1 VIGGES
7 ADSERVDLRPVEVA
21 RTLNCQPGQADPHGR
36 GATSTDFRIRPGQIR
51 THTARVHRTRH
62 ERHRTPHTPHN
73 NQEATHH
80 KGIAGHVVTS
90 PTTGNDAHVP
100 DPSFDEVFCELL
112 HRLYRRAAM
121 LSGSRQSADDAVHEV
136 YLKLAARPEKFL
148 AHPEPYAYAFSSL
161 LSVLRDSWRR
171 ERRQVLVADVE
182 FTAEGGG
189 DARAPGTAPSG
200 AAAQWDDGGLEQRT
214 SELET
219 VRLLRQLTVRQ
230 AGVVV
235 LVDLDGYTIDQ
246 AAKILGLHRG
256 TVALTR
262 RRALD
267 KLRRTLHQR
276 TDRPGPSDH
285 PGRSGRRDRSDRSGR
300 RSDQSGGEPHA
311 C

>member
-1 VIGGES
+1 MVTSISIG
-7 ADSERVDLRPVEVA
+7 
-21 RTLNCQPGQADPHGR
+21 TDPH
-36 GATSTDFRIRPGQIR
+36 PP
-51 THTARVHRTRH
+51 
-62 ERHRTPHTPHN
+62 E
-73 NQEATHH
+73 
-80 KGIAGHVVTS
+80 
-90 PTTGNDAHVP
+90 
-100 DPSFDEVFCELL
+100 PSFDDVFCELL

-121 LSGSRQSADDAVHEV
+121 LAGSRQAAEDAVHEV
-136 YLKLAARPEKFL
+136 YLKLAARPDSFL

-161 LSVLRDSWRR
+161 LSVVRDTWRR

-182 FTAEGGG
+182 FGEGGSG
-189 DARAPGTAPSG
+189 GAPPGV
-200 AAAQWDDGGLEQRT
+200 AQWDDGGLEQRT

-219 VRLLRQLTVRQ
+219 VRLLRQLTVKQ

-267 KLRRTLHQR
+267 KLRRTMSR
-276 TDRPGPSDH
+276 D
-285 PGRSGRRDRSDRSGR
+285 SGR
-300 RSDQSGGEPHA
+300 QSHSERTEGERHA

>member
-1 VIGGES
+1 MV
-7 ADSERVDLRPVEVA
+7 
-21 RTLNCQPGQADPHGR
+21 T
-36 GATSTDFRIRPGQIR
+36 TSD
-51 THTARVHRTRH
+51 
-62 ERHRTPHTPHN
+62 
-73 NQEATHH
+73 
-80 KGIAGHVVTS
+80 
-90 PTTGNDAHVP
+90 TGNEP
-100 DPSFDEVFCELL
+100 GPSFDDVFCELL

-121 LSGSRQSADDAVHEV
+121 LAGSRQSAEDAVHEV
-136 YLKLAARPEKFL
+136 YLKLAARPERFL

-161 LSVLRDSWRR
+161 LSVVRDGWRR

-182 FTAEGGG
+182 FAGESS
-189 DARAPGTAPSG
+189 AASPGPGRQA
-200 AAAQWDDGGLEQRT
+200 DDGGLERRA

-267 KLRRTLHQR
+267 KLRGAFPQR
-276 TDRPGPSDH
+276 A
-285 PGRSGRRDRSDRSGR
+285 GRSR
-300 RSDQSGGEPHA
+300 GERHA

>member
-1 VIGGES
+1 MV
-7 ADSERVDLRPVEVA
+7 
-21 RTLNCQPGQADPHGR
+21 TH
-36 GATSTDFRIRPGQIR
+36 ST
-51 THTARVHRTRH
+51 
-62 ERHRTPHTPHN
+62 
-73 NQEATHH
+73 
-80 KGIAGHVVTS
+80 
-90 PTTGNDAHVP
+90 TTGEDAHSP
-100 DPSFDEVFCELL
+100 DPSFDEVFCGLL

-121 LSGSRQSADDAVHEV
+121 LAGSRQSAEDAVHEV

-161 LSVLRDSWRR
+161 LSVVRDSWRK
-171 ERRQVLVADVE
+171 ERRHVLVADVE
-182 FTAEGGG
+182 FGDEGRAGGG
-189 DARAPGTAPSG
+189 GPGAPPG
-200 AAAQWDDGGLEQRT
+200 AQWDDGGLERRS

-246 AAKILGLHRG
+246 AARILGLHRG

-267 KLRRTLHQR
+267 KLRGAL
-276 TDRPGPSDH
+276 RPRA
-285 PGRSGRRDRSDRSGR
+285 GRA
-300 RSDQSGGEPHA
+300 GGERHA

>member
-1 VIGGES
+1 M
-7 ADSERVDLRPVEVA
+7 
-21 RTLNCQPGQADPHGR
+21 
-36 GATSTDFRIRPGQIR
+36 
-51 THTARVHRTRH
+51 
-62 ERHRTPHTPHN
+62 
-73 NQEATHH
+73 
-80 KGIAGHVVTS
+80 VTS
-90 PTTGNDAHVP
+90 STTTGKDARSP
-100 DPSFDEVFCELL
+100 DPSFDDVFCELL

-121 LSGSRQSADDAVHEV
+121 LSGTRQSAEDAVHEV
-136 YLKLAARPEKFL
+136 YLKLAARPERFL
-148 AHPEPYAYAFSSL
+148 SHPEPYAYAFSSL
-161 LSVLRDSWRR
+161 LSVVRDNWRK

-182 FTAEGGG
+182 FAGDGGG
-189 DARAPGTAPSG
+189 GSGG
-200 AAAQWDDGGLEQRT
+200 AASPGAPPAGAQWDDGGLERRA

-267 KLRRTLHQR
+267 KLRGSLRRQ
-276 TDRPGPSDH
+276 
-285 PGRSGRRDRSDRSGR
+285 PGRSG
-300 RSDQSGGEPHA
+300 GERHA

>member
-1 VIGGES
+1 M
-7 ADSERVDLRPVEVA
+7 
-21 RTLNCQPGQADPHGR
+21 
-36 GATSTDFRIRPGQIR
+36 
-51 THTARVHRTRH
+51 
-62 ERHRTPHTPHN
+62 
-73 NQEATHH
+73 
-80 KGIAGHVVTS
+80 VTS
-90 PTTGNDAHVP
+90 SSTTGKDAHSP
-100 DPSFDEVFCELL
+100 DPSFDDVFCELL

-121 LSGSRQSADDAVHEV
+121 LAGSRQSAEDAVHEV
-136 YLKLAARPEKFL
+136 YLKLAARPENFL

-161 LSVLRDSWRR
+161 LSVVRDSWRR

-182 FTAEGGG
+182 FTGEGGLPDRG
-189 DARAPGTAPSG
+189 GGG
-200 AAAQWDDGGLEQRT
+200 AAPPPGAHWDDGGLERRA

-219 VRLLRQLTVRQ
+219 VRLLRKLTVRQ

-267 KLRRTLHQR
+267 KLRGALRQRPGHQGRSERKGR
-276 TDRPGPSDH
+276 TDRP
-285 PGRSGRRDRSDRSGR
+285 DRPDRPDRSG
-300 RSDQSGGEPHA
+300 GERHA

>member
-1 VIGGES
+1 M
-7 ADSERVDLRPVEVA
+7 
-21 RTLNCQPGQADPHGR
+21 
-36 GATSTDFRIRPGQIR
+36 
-51 THTARVHRTRH
+51 
-62 ERHRTPHTPHN
+62 
-73 NQEATHH
+73 
-80 KGIAGHVVTS
+80 VTS
-90 PTTGNDAHVP
+90 STATGEDAHSP
-100 DPSFDEVFCELL
+100 DPSFDDVFCGLL

-121 LSGSRQSADDAVHEV
+121 LAGSRQSAEDAVHEV
-136 YLKLAARPEKFL
+136 YLKLAARPGKFL
-148 AHPEPYAYAFSSL
+148 AHPEPYAYAFSCL
-161 LSVLRDSWRR
+161 LSVIRDGWRK

-182 FTAEGGG
+182 FTGAGGG
-189 DARAPGTAPSG
+189 SSRGGDGAAAAGGPAPG
-200 AAAQWDDGGLEQRT
+200 AQWDDGGLERRT

-267 KLRRTLHQR
+267 KLRGSLRRQPGRAERTGRTDLPGR
-276 TDRPGPSDH
+276 TDRPG
-285 PGRSGRRDRSDRSGR
+285 
-300 RSDQSGGEPHA
+300 GERHA

>member
-1 VIGGES
+1 M
-7 ADSERVDLRPVEVA
+7 
-21 RTLNCQPGQADPHGR
+21 
-36 GATSTDFRIRPGQIR
+36 
-51 THTARVHRTRH
+51 
-62 ERHRTPHTPHN
+62 
-73 NQEATHH
+73 
-80 KGIAGHVVTS
+80 VTS
-90 PTTGNDAHVP
+90 STATGKDAGSP
-100 DPSFDEVFCELL
+100 DPSFDDVFCELL

-121 LSGSRQSADDAVHEV
+121 LAGSRQSAEDAVHEV

-148 AHPEPYAYAFSSL
+148 AHPEPYAYAFSAL
-161 LSVLRDSWRR
+161 LSVVRDGWRK
-171 ERRQVLVADVE
+171 EKRQVLVADVE
-182 FTAEGGG
+182 FIGESGGAHG
-189 DARAPGTAPSG
+189 RDG
-200 AAAQWDDGGLEQRT
+200 AATAGAPPPGAQWDDGGLERRT

-267 KLRRTLHQR
+267 KLRGALHP
-276 TDRPGPSDH
+276 RPGRAER
-285 PGRSGRRDRSDRSGR
+285 PGRAGRKDRA
-300 RSDQSGGEPHA
+300 GGERHA